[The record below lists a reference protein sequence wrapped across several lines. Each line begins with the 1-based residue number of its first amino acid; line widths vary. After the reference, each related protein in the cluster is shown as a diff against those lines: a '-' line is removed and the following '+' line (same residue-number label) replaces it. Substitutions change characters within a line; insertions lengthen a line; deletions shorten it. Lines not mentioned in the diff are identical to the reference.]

1 MQFRIG
7 DKAVYPSHGV
17 GVIRGIE
24 SKEIGGDR
32 LEFYV
37 VEIVASGATVMV
49 PTAATV
55 RIGLRQL
62 SSDNELES
70 VYSILRTPRRV
81 SQRAWNRRFREF
93 NDKLRTGSLN
103 DVAEVLRDLSSLKED
118 KPLSFGEKNMLERAL
133 GMVVSEISAASARE
147 ESDVFNE
154 VNQML
159 LPN

>member
-7 DKAVYPSHGV
+7 DKAVDPSHGV

-24 SKEIGGDR
+24 SKEISGSR

-37 VEIVASGATVMV
+37 VQIVASGATVMV
-49 PTAATV
+49 PTDSTI

-62 SSDNELES
+62 SSNNELES
-70 VYSILRTPRRV
+70 VYSVLRTPRRV

-118 KPLSFGEKNMLERAL
+118 KPLSFGEKNMLEKAL
-133 GMVVSEISAASARE
+133 GMVVSEISAASARD
-147 ESDVFNE
+147 ESEVFNE